1 MIVMTVIIKMKMIL
15 LHLDNHKIIKCVKK
29 IITIIYKIL
38 NNFFVFDKYKN
49 NIVVLLTL
57 SKSRKMVVLL
67 TLGKSLG
74 WS

>member
-15 LHLDNHKIIKCVKK
+15 LHLDNHKIIKCVKN

-74 WS
+74 WP